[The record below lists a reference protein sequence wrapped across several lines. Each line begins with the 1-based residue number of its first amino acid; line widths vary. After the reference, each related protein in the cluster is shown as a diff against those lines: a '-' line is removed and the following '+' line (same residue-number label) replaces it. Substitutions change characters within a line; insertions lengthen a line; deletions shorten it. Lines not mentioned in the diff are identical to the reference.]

1 MKSCH
6 FNQKPLPIDF
16 KKLKAFSK
24 FSKLKT
30 ISVTYIATQIPEK
43 QIHELSLLFKQID
56 VNSDGFITVE

>member
-1 MKSCH
+1 MK
-6 FNQKPLPIDF
+6 II
-16 KKLKAFSK
+16 
-24 FSKLKT
+24 KLKT